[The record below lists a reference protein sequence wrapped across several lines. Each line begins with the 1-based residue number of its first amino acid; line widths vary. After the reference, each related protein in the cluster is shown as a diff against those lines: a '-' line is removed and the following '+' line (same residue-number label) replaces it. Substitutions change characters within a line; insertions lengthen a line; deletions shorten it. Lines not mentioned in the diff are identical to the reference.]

1 MLVTRVMQCRV
12 RDKIEVKWQE
22 RVKEVKCFRYWRV
35 GHCKQ
40 ECPNIKVKK
49 QKRKSEQAV
58 HMVGPQ
64 KVQQKRRLAHPI
76 WKKIQEYCN
85 KESMPPEEIFLL
97 EKGQIIEETVATYV
111 EYGECKN
118 KRVQIYENQKQ
129 EFLLKGQVKNIQ
141 YNLFQEA

>member
-1 MLVTRVMQCRV
+1 MACMVGLQ
-12 RDKIEVKWQE
+12 KAQQE
-22 RVKEVKCFRYWRV
+22 RRPV
-35 GHCKQ
+35 
-40 ECPNIKVKK
+40 
-49 QKRKSEQAV
+49 
-58 HMVGPQ
+58 
-64 KVQQKRRLAHPI
+64 HPI

-97 EKGQIIEETVATYV
+97 EKGQIIEKTVATYV